1 MNRYHLYEWLA
12 PDAAHRAY
20 LRHAYD
26 ASRQLAQTQPR
37 PFPANASPQILL
49 CGVGRTA
56 TAEFFCDRVRK
67 FFPAAEITLLD
78 QRRDVLEKSLHK
90 IRRHSPAQNIQLTT
104 GDALALP
111 FADAAFD
118 WIETDHFLQ
127 FFRADQL
134 PRLFAEWQRVLR
146 PGGCVTTRHF
156 TPDKNRAGDRVP
168 TVIWKTICWIVS
180 APCHIHPAAEIQT
193 LLAQNNFTV
202 HTAPFPVRPRH
213 RITSIIA
220 LKKP

>member
-26 ASRQLAQTQPR
+26 AAQQLAQTQRR
-37 PFPANASPQILL
+37 PFLQTDAPKILL

-56 TAEFFCDRVRK
+56 TAFFFCDYVREL
-67 FFPAAEITLLD
+67 FPAAEITLLD
-78 QRRDVLEKSLHK
+78 QRPDVLEKSLQK
-90 IRRHSPAQNIQLTT
+90 IRRHSPAQKIQLTP

-111 FADAAFD
+111 FADTTFD

-127 FFRADQL
+127 FFSADQL

-156 TPDKNRAGDRVP
+156 TPDKNRPRDRVP
-168 TVIWKTICWIVS
+168 TAIWKTISRVLS
-180 APCHIHPAAEIQT
+180 APCHLHSAAEIQT
-193 LLAQNNFTV
+193 LLAQKNFTV

-213 RITSIIA
+213 RITSLVVFSPA
-220 LKKP
+220 